1 RRSPETRTTQR
12 IEVRRMRLLRRA
24 AMLLAAFAALGA
36 MLSASAAETRTFTDS
51 AGRQVQVPKQVVRVF
66 AAGPPAAV
74 LLYTLAPGKLVGWP
88 RELGADAKALLPARY
103 AGLPVVGRLT
113 GHEASAGAAAV
124 AAAHPDLIV
133 DVGDVEPEY
142 SELADRI
149 QAQSGVPYVLID
161 GSLAKTG
168 ATYRMLGDIV
178 GEPARAAELA
188 DESDRLLADAQ
199 AASGGGQLRGYY
211 GRGKDG
217 LETGLG
223 GSINVEFLA
232 AAGVANVAAAAGDG
246 ELKKVTLDQVVGWN
260 PDVIV
265 TLDPAFF
272 GALSTD
278 SRWKGVNAVRD
289 RHVYLAPNAPFGW
302 IDSPP
307 GVNRLLGVRWLA
319 GQLYPQ
325 ALPSDLRTLTRDF
338 YARYYQVDLNDA
350 QLDQLLDTATRKL

>member
-1 RRSPETRTTQR
+1 
-12 IEVRRMRLLRRA
+12 MRLLRCA
-24 AMLLAAFAALGA
+24 AMLVAAFATLGA
-36 MLSASAAETRTFTDS
+36 ILSAAAAETRTVRDS
-51 AGRQVQVPKQVVRVF
+51 AGREVQVPTQVTRIF

-74 LLYTLAPGKLVGWP
+74 LLYTLVPDKLVGWP
-88 RELGADAKALLPARY
+88 RDLGADAKALLPARY

-149 QAQSGVPYVLID
+149 QAQSGIPYVLID

-188 DESDRLLADAQ
+188 DDADRLLTEAKA
-199 AASGGGQLRGYY
+199 AASSGQLRGYY
-211 GRGKDG
+211 ARGKDG

-223 GSINVEFLA
+223 GSINVEFLG
-232 AAGVANVAAAAGDG
+232 AAGLANVAATAGDG
-246 ELKKVTLDQVVGWN
+246 ELKKVTLDQVAGWN

-265 TLDPAFF
+265 TLDPGFF
-272 GALSTD
+272 D
-278 SRWKGVNAVRD
+278 
-289 RHVYLAPNAPFGW
+289 
-302 IDSPP
+302 
-307 GVNRLLGVRWLA
+307 
-319 GQLYPQ
+319 
-325 ALPSDLRTLTRDF
+325 
-338 YARYYQVDLNDA
+338 
-350 QLDQLLDTATRKL
+350 

>member
-1 RRSPETRTTQR
+1 
-12 IEVRRMRLLRRA
+12 MRLLRCA
-24 AMLLAAFAALGA
+24 ALLVAALATLGA
-36 MLSASAAETRTFTDS
+36 MLSAAAAETRTVRDS
-51 AGRQVQVPKQVVRVF
+51 AGREVQVPAHVARIF

-74 LLYTLAPGKLVGWP
+74 LLYTLAPDKLVGWP
-88 RELGADAKALLPARY
+88 RDLGADAKAMLPARY

-113 GHEASAGAAAV
+113 GHEASAGAAAI

-149 QAQSGVPYVLID
+149 QAQSGIPYVLID

-188 DESDRLLADAQ
+188 DESDRLLAEAK
-199 AASGGGQLRGYY
+199 AAAGSGGQLRVYY

-223 GSINVEFLA
+223 GSINVEFLG
-232 AAGVANVAAAAGDG
+232 AAGLANVAAAAGDG
-246 ELKKVTLDQVVGWN
+246 ELKKVTLDQVAGWN

-265 TLDPAFF
+265 TLDPGFF
-272 GALSTD
+272 DALSTD
-278 SRWKGVNAVRD
+278 PRWKGVNAVRD
-289 RHVYLAPNAPFGW
+289 RRVYLAPNAPFGW

-307 GVNRLLGVRWLA
+307 GVNRLLGVRWVA

-325 ALPSDLRTLTRDF
+325 ALPGDLRALTRDF
-338 YARYYQVDLNDA
+338 YARYYQVDLSDT
-350 QLDQLLDTATRKL
+350 QLDQLLDTAMRKLP